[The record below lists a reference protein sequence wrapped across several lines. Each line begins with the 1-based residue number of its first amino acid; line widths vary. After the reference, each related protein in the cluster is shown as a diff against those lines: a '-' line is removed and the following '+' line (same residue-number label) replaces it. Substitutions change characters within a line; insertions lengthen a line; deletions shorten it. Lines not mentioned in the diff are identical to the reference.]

1 MQWRDIRPLRVGLM
15 TWKIFKE
22 AFLDRFFP
30 REMRAEKVMKFINL
44 CEGGK
49 SVHEYS
55 LELIKLSK
63 YAPSWS
69 PILETK

>member
-1 MQWRDIRPLRVGLM
+1 MDFIDW
-15 TWKIFKE
+15 
-22 AFLDRFFP
+22 FFP
-30 REMRAEKVMKFINL
+30 KEMREEKVLEFINL
-44 CEGGK
+44 RQGGK